1 MGRVLVL
8 HNRGMIKLIG
18 IDRKC
23 YELHL
28 RPLKEGAKLT
38 FLLFELPSDGF
49 YHGLKYYHW
58 CLQIVFHQSLQ

>member
-23 YELHL
+23 YELHI
-28 RPLKEGAKLT
+28 RPLKEGA
-38 FLLFELPSDGF
+38 
-49 YHGLKYYHW
+49 
-58 CLQIVFHQSLQ
+58 